1 MSFRFV
7 LYHELELR
15 HIVGGDDRRVALVEV
30 PKMFFYA
37 LADGFRRAFA
47 RHDVNFALYLFYWAK
62 LVFFA
67 GKWGDSSRLPHVQ
80 PPQRPAGRQ

>member
-15 HIVGGDDRRVALVEV
+15 HIVGGDDRRVVLVEV

-37 LADGFRRAFA
+37 LADGIRRAFA
-47 RHDVNFALYLFYWAK
+47 RHDVNFAL
-62 LVFFA
+62 
-67 GKWGDSSRLPHVQ
+67 
-80 PPQRPAGRQ
+80 